1 MQAPKKPRSDKNENT
16 GQRAQTRWRVIHF
29 DIEQIF
35 LQLYDLTRAAFNDI
49 KHSMWHSRPAC
60 ASLHTCMMI

>member
-1 MQAPKKPRSDKNENT
+1 MKGQGEGGGGMQAPKKPRSDKNENT

-35 LQLYDLTRAAFNDI
+35 LQLYDLTRAAFNYI
-49 KHSMWHSRPAC
+49 KTQHVA
-60 ASLHTCMMI
+60 